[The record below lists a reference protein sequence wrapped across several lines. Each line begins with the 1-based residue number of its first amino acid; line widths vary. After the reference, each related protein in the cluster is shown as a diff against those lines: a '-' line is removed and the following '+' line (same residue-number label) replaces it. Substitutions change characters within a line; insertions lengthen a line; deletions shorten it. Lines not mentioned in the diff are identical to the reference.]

1 MNFLAHAFLAGA
13 DPGLRVGGLIGDFV
27 KGPLPAGLPPDL
39 AEGVR
44 LHRRID
50 VWAETHPAFRR
61 SRLRVAAERRRVA
74 GILVDMYY
82 DHFLAA
88 RWGRCHGTPL
98 AEFTAETYAL
108 AAEREA
114 ELPERFVRLLPRMRA
129 MDWLASYR
137 EIASIGEALDRMAS
151 RLSRPAGLRGG
162 IAELARDYAGFE
174 DDFAEFIPDAVR
186 MAAEG
191 VPAPVFAASASP
203 AVIKAPGA
211 S

>member
-13 DPGLRVGGLIGDFV
+13 DPALRVGGLIGDFV
-27 KGPLPAGLPPDL
+27 KGPLPAGLPSDL
-39 AEGVR
+39 VEGVR

-61 SRLRVAAERRRVA
+61 SRLRVAADRRRVA

-88 RWGRCHGTPL
+88 QWDRRHGTPL
-98 AEFTAETYAL
+98 VDFTAETYAL

-137 EIASIGEALDRMAS
+137 EMASIAAALDRMAT

-162 IAELARDYAGFE
+162 VADLARDYAGFE
-174 DDFAEFIPDAVR
+174 ADFNEFILDAVC
-186 MAAEG
+186 MTTGTA
-191 VPAPVFAASASP
+191 PAPAL
-203 AVIKAPGA
+203 
-211 S
+211 